1 MTKWLSEE
9 SETYRKLT
17 GDRFTRAEAI
27 RANVGVALFIVLLLF
42 SSMLD

>member
-27 RANVGVALFIVLLLF
+27 RANVGVALFMALLLLA
-42 SSMLD
+42 SLLD

>member
-17 GDRFTRAEAI
+17 GDRFTHAEAI
-27 RANVGVALFIVLLLF
+27 RANVGLALFMLLLLF
-42 SSMLD
+42 ASLLD